1 MRFDLTDLR
10 LFLAVAEAGSITRGA
25 GDVGLSLAAAS
36 ERLKDMEL
44 DGGIQLL
51 ERGRRGVATTA
62 AGEALAHHARLIL
75 RQMAQMRGELSEHA
89 SALRSVVRLAA
100 NTVAVGEFLPQRLA
114 TFMAANPR
122 VDIDLKERQSPEI
135 AKAVTSGF
143 AEIGILSAA
152 VETAG
157 LTLTPFAIDRL
168 VAVLPQGHRLAGSGR
183 LVFADLLDEFFIGL
197 AGGALQ
203 EHIDAQAARRG
214 VRLKMRLRLRTFE
227 AICELSGAGAGVGIA
242 PETAALRCARTL
254 PIAFVRLADDWAT
267 RHLSLC
273 VRSGEALSPPA
284 EALRAYLAEPS

>member
-10 LFLAVAEAGSITRGA
+10 LFLAVAEAGSITHGA

-36 ERLKDMEL
+36 ERLRDMEL
-44 DGGIQLL
+44 DGGVQLL

-75 RQMAQMRGELSEHA
+75 RQMAQMRGELGEHA
-89 SALRSVVRLAA
+89 SALRAVVRLAA
-100 NTVAVGEFLPQRLA
+100 NTVAVAEFLPPRLA
-114 TFMAANPR
+114 AFMAAHPR

-135 AKAVTSGF
+135 AKAVASGF

-168 VAVLPQGHRLAGSGR
+168 VAVLPQGHGLAGNGR
-183 LVFADLLDEFFIGL
+183 LVFAELLNDFFIGL

-203 EHIDAQAARRG
+203 EHIEAQAARLG
-214 VRLKMRLRLRTFE
+214 VRLKMRLRLRSFE
-227 AICELSGAGAGVGIA
+227 AICQLAGAGAGVGIV
-242 PETAALRCARTL
+242 PETAALRCGRTV
-254 PIAFVRLADDWAT
+254 PIAIVRLADDWAT

-273 VRSGEALSPPA
+273 VRSGEALSPQA
-284 EALRAYLAEPS
+284 EALLAHLAAPS